1 MKQFDTTWR
10 FGANFYPSSAINQLE
25 MWQSDTFDLP
35 RIERELQWAAG
46 IGMSLMRVYLH
57 DLLYVQDAAGFLNR
71 MDQYLAAADRNGI
84 KTMFVFFD
92 DCWRSEFALG
102 KQPDPIPF
110 THNSGWIQSP
120 GSRVADDPSQ
130 WGRLETY
137 VKAVLKRFGDDP
149 RVLLWDLYNE
159 PGNGSAGDHVTQ
171 SGMRGELSLPLLKAV
186 FEWAA
191 DAAPSQPVT
200 VGAWRFA
207 PDFDQ
212 LNDFIFAHSEVVS
225 FHCYENPAAT
235 EERIKLVESRAAGRP
250 IVCSEYMARPTGS
263 TFAGCLPLFRKHNI
277 SAINWGLVSGKTQ
290 TIYPWGWDES
300 KGVPPQWFHDVFNA
314 DGTLLYPEEKLV
326 FDAVMR

>member
-191 DAAPSQPVT
+191 AAAPWFPVEAMVT
-200 VGAWRFA
+200 A
-207 PDFDQ
+207 
-212 LNDFIFAHSEVVS
+212 
-225 FHCYENPAAT
+225 
-235 EERIKLVESRAAGRP
+235 
-250 IVCSEYMARPTGS
+250 
-263 TFAGCLPLFRKHNI
+263 
-277 SAINWGLVSGKTQ
+277 
-290 TIYPWGWDES
+290 
-300 KGVPPQWFHDVFNA
+300 
-314 DGTLLYPEEKLV
+314 
-326 FDAVMR
+326 